1 MHLIEHIF
9 SLLGSYLETFLS
21 KVSLDAEMHLQC
33 QIFVKKTFLFCWQLY
48 VCLGEEFGAGIWRKN
63 PEFGG
68 QNYQLPGLAPQMRK
82 FSISMWDLL
91 LGFVTHKYRLKIPSK
106 HIEFHIS
113 IQGEILCFSISLSP
127 FIFPSLCIQICL
139 NSQLSTIFR
148 FLFFSSYS
156 DSSHHPQIPHKISLS
171 FLFIFCFSHSH
182 FSVYNHC
189 CFLCSL
195 SVVFAFLVFV
205 QAQ

>member
-1 MHLIEHIF
+1 MFFYF
-9 SLLGSYLETFLS
+9 SLSF
-21 KVSLDAEMHLQC
+21 
-33 QIFVKKTFLFCWQLY
+33 
-48 VCLGEEFGAGIWRKN
+48 
-63 PEFGG
+63 
-68 QNYQLPGLAPQMRK
+68 
-82 FSISMWDLL
+82 
-91 LGFVTHKYRLKIPSK
+91 
-106 HIEFHIS
+106 
-113 IQGEILCFSISLSP
+113 SP

-171 FLFIFCFSHSH
+171 SLFIFCFSHSH

-205 QAQ
+205 QAQWVVINFWFVNLLAISGCQNFSNLKEKDKLQWTCIC

>member
-91 LGFVTHKYRLKIPSK
+91 LGFVTHKYRLKISSK
-106 HIEFHIS
+106 YIEFQIS
-113 IQGEILCFSISLSP
+113 IQRGIFLSCGTHSFLCFSISLFLP
-127 FIFPSLCIQICL
+127 LLLFFLLFIFTVSDLPVSLC
-139 NSQLSTIFR
+139 SQPS
-148 FLFFSSYS
+148 
-156 DSSHHPQIPHKISLS
+156 KISL
-171 FLFIFCFSHSH
+171 FLSLLFFFFCFSHTH
-182 FSVYNHC
+182 PLDKGLFGIDC
-189 CFLCSL
+189 
-195 SVVFAFLVFV
+195 
-205 QAQ
+205 